1 MTIYLIKFSNIRRIF
16 WKNVEKYKQINS
28 GVKIHMKNKKINNL
42 LKKILV
48 LAFIVYFIYTLIAQQ
63 KTLNSYAQ
71 EKDKYNNEIEV
82 AEDEQAELKEMK
94 ENINSDEYIEQ
105 IAREKLDMYYPN
117 ERVYIDIE
125 KQRKL

>member
-1 MTIYLIKFSNIRRIF
+1 MRNI
-16 WKNVEKYKQINS
+16 S
-28 GVKIHMKNKKINNL
+28 GL

-48 LAFIVYFIYTLIAQQ
+48 LMFIIYFLYTIIAQQ

-71 EKDKYNNEIEV
+71 EKEKYNDNIETAQEEQNE
-82 AEDEQAELKEMK
+82 LNEMK

-105 IAREKLDMYYPN
+105 IAREKLGMYYPT

-125 KQRKL
+125 K

>member
-1 MTIYLIKFSNIRRIF
+1 
-16 WKNVEKYKQINS
+16 
-28 GVKIHMKNKKINNL
+28 MKNKKINNL

-82 AEDEQAELKEMK
+82 AEDEQAELKKMK

-125 KQRKL
+125 K

>member
-1 MTIYLIKFSNIRRIF
+1 
-16 WKNVEKYKQINS
+16 
-28 GVKIHMKNKKINNL
+28 MKNISGL

-48 LAFIVYFIYTLIAQQ
+48 LMFIIYFLYTIIAQQ

-71 EKDKYNNEIEV
+71 EREKYNDNIETAQEEQNE
-82 AEDEQAELKEMK
+82 LTEMK

-105 IAREKLDMYYPN
+105 IAREKLGMYYPN

-125 KQRKL
+125 K

>member
-1 MTIYLIKFSNIRRIF
+1 
-16 WKNVEKYKQINS
+16 
-28 GVKIHMKNKKINNL
+28 MKNISGL

-48 LAFIVYFIYTLIAQQ
+48 LMLIIYFLYTIIAQQ

-71 EKDKYNNEIEV
+71 EKEKYNDNIETAQEEQNE
-82 AEDEQAELKEMK
+82 LNEMK

-105 IAREKLDMYYPN
+105 IAREKLGMYYPN

-125 KQRKL
+125 K